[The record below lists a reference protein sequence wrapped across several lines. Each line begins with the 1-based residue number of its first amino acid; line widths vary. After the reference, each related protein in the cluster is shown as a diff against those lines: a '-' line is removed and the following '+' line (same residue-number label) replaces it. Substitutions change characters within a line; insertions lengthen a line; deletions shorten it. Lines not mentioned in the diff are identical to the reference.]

1 MAYIIGVDIG
11 TSSAKVIAVKED
23 GSVKAHC
30 QQEYTIHQPQAGYSE
45 QDPAFILAAVK
56 SGIRSVATIMR
67 EAPAA
72 ISFSSAMHSVMIMSE
87 QGEDMTPLVIWADNR
102 SEGIADKLRGTP
114 EGNKIYQQTGTP
126 IHAMSPLCKIMWWKE
141 HQPALFKQA
150 ACFIGIKEYIFYHF
164 FGKYITDHSIAS
176 ATGLF
181 NIHELRWNADSLALA
196 GITAQ
201 QLPEAVSSD
210 TIITGLDPAI
220 ATELGLPVDTK
231 FIAGASDGCLA
242 QLGSN
247 ALDAGHASLTIGTS
261 GAVRMAIPAAMTD
274 QHNRLFTYVLTPGH
288 FVIGGA
294 INNGGVLLQWYL
306 NKFIQSGLS
315 IDAGLQQAFATPAG
329 AEGVIC
335 LPYLHGERAPVWDGH
350 AKGAFIGV
358 QPQHTQWHFMRAIL
372 EGMAYGLLSITK
384 ALEETTGEVRKISV
398 SGGFTASKEWVQ
410 LLADI
415 FQQSMYMTKESDA
428 SALGAVLLAAEAI
441 SLKVTLAAQEEIKI
455 EPDSTKAACYQKSYD
470 IYIKL
475 YEALKPVFPIM

>member
-23 GSVKAHC
+23 GSVMAHC
-30 QQEYTIHQPQAGYSE
+30 QQEYTILQSKPGYSE

-56 SGIRSVATIMR
+56 NGIRSVATIMR
-67 EAPAA
+67 AAPAA

-87 QGEDMTPLVIWADNR
+87 QGEALTPLIIWADNR
-102 SEGIADKLRGTP
+102 SEQVADKLRGTAQ
-114 EGNKIYQQTGTP
+114 GKKIYEQTGTP

-141 HQPALFKQA
+141 NEPELYKQA
-150 ACFIGIKEYIFYHF
+150 ACFVGIKEYIFYHF
-164 FGKYITDHSIAS
+164 FGRYITDHSIAS

-181 NIHELRWNADSLALA
+181 NIHELRWNTDSLTLA

-210 TIITGLDPAI
+210 TIITGVDPVI
-220 ATELGLPVDTK
+220 AAELNIPVDTQ

-261 GAVRMAIPAAMTD
+261 GAVRMTIPNAMTD
-274 QHNRLFTYVLTPGH
+274 QHNRLFTYILTPGH

-306 NKFIQSGLS
+306 DKFLQTGIH

-350 AKGAFIGV
+350 AKGAFIGI
-358 QPQHTQWHFMRAIL
+358 QPQHTQWHFMRAML

-384 ALEETTGEVRKISV
+384 ALEETTGEVKKISV

-415 FQQSMYMTKESDA
+415 FQQPMYMTKESDA
-428 SALGAVLLAAEAI
+428 SAMGAVMLAAGAI
-441 SLKVTLAAQEEIKI
+441 NLKITHTAQEEIVF
-455 EPDSTKAACYQKSYD
+455 EPDTNKAELYQKAYD
-470 IYIKL
+470 VYIKL

>member
-11 TSSAKVIAVKED
+11 TSSVKVIAVKED

-30 QQEYTIHQPQAGYSE
+30 QQEYTIHQPKAGYSE

-87 QGEDMTPLVIWADNR
+87 KGEALTPLVIWADNR
-102 SEGIADKLRGTP
+102 SEGIADQLRGT
-114 EGNKIYQQTGTP
+114 EKGKKIYQQTGTP
-126 IHAMSPLCKIMWWKE
+126 IHAMSPLCKIIWWKE
-141 HQPALFKQA
+141 NEPELYKQA

-181 NIHELRWNADSLALA
+181 NIHELRYNTDSLELA
-196 GITAQ
+196 GITVQ

-210 TIITGLDPAI
+210 SIITGLDAVI
-220 ATELGLPVDTK
+220 AGELDIPVDTK
-231 FIAGASDGCLA
+231 FVAGASDGCLA

-261 GAVRMAIPAAMTD
+261 GAVRMAIPTAMTD
-274 QHNRLFTYVLTPGH
+274 EHNRLFTYILTPGR

-306 NKFIQSGLS
+306 DKFLKAGMN

-372 EGMAYGLLSITK
+372 EGMAYGLLSITR
-384 ALEETTGEVRKISV
+384 ALGETAGEVRKISV
-398 SGGFTASKEWVQ
+398 SGGFTASREWVQ

-415 FQQSMYMTKESDA
+415 FQQPMYMTKESDA
-428 SALGAVLLAAEAI
+428 SALGAVLLAADAMK
-441 SLKVTLAAQEEIKI
+441 LKITLTAQEEI
-455 EPDSTKAACYQKSYD
+455 EVVPDPAKGELYQKAYEV
-470 IYIKL
+470 YIKL

>member
-11 TSSAKVIAVKED
+11 TSSVKVIAVKED

-45 QDPAFILAAVK
+45 QDPVFILAAVK

-72 ISFSSAMHSVMIMSE
+72 ISFSSAMHSVMMMSE
-87 QGEDMTPLVIWADNR
+87 QGEALTPLVIWADNR
-102 SEGIADKLRGTP
+102 SEEIADRLRGTAK
-114 EGNKIYQQTGTP
+114 GARIYQQTGTP
-126 IHAMSPLCKIMWWKE
+126 IHAMSPLCKIIWWKE
-141 HQPALFKQA
+141 NEPELYKQA

-164 FGKYITDHSIAS
+164 FGRYITDYSIAS

-181 NIHELRWNADSLALA
+181 NIHELRWNEDSLELA
-196 GITAQ
+196 GITDR
-201 QLPEAVSSD
+201 QLPQAVSSES
-210 TIITGLDPAI
+210 IITGLDPLI
-220 ATELGLPVDTK
+220 AAELDIPAETK
-231 FIAGASDGCLA
+231 FVAGASDGCLA

-261 GAVRMAIPAAMTD
+261 GAVRMAIPRAMTD
-274 QHNRLFTYVLTPGH
+274 EHNRLFTYILTPGC

-306 NKFIQSGLS
+306 DKFLQSGLT

-329 AEGVIC
+329 AAGVIC

-384 ALEETTGEVRKISV
+384 ALCETAEQVKKISV

-415 FQQSMYMTKESDA
+415 FQQPMYLTKESDA
-428 SALGAVLLAAEAI
+428 SALGAVLLAADAI
-441 SLKVTLAAQEEIKI
+441 KLKVALSAQEETIV
-455 EPDSTKAACYQKSYD
+455 EPDAAKAEMYQKGYEV
-470 IYIKL
+470 YIKL

>member
-1 MAYIIGVDIG
+1 
-11 TSSAKVIAVKED
+11 
-23 GSVKAHC
+23 
-30 QQEYTIHQPQAGYSE
+30 
-45 QDPAFILAAVK
+45 
-56 SGIRSVATIMR
+56 
-67 EAPAA
+67 
-72 ISFSSAMHSVMIMSE
+72 
-87 QGEDMTPLVIWADNR
+87 
-102 SEGIADKLRGTP
+102 
-114 EGNKIYQQTGTP
+114 
-126 IHAMSPLCKIMWWKE
+126 
-141 HQPALFKQA
+141 
-150 ACFIGIKEYIFYHF
+150 
-164 FGKYITDHSIAS
+164 
-176 ATGLF
+176 
-181 NIHELRWNADSLALA
+181 
-196 GITAQ
+196 
-201 QLPEAVSSD
+201 
-210 TIITGLDPAI
+210 
-220 ATELGLPVDTK
+220 
-231 FIAGASDGCLA
+231 
-242 QLGSN
+242 
-247 ALDAGHASLTIGTS
+247 
-261 GAVRMAIPAAMTD
+261 MAIPAAMTD

-410 LLADI
+410 LLADV

>member
-11 TSSAKVIAVKED
+11 TSSAKVIAVMED

-30 QQEYTIHQPQAGYSE
+30 QQEYTIQQPKPGYSE

-56 SGIRSVATIMR
+56 SGVRSVATIMR

-87 QGEDMTPLVIWADNR
+87 NGEDLTPLIIWADNR
-102 SEGIADKLRGTP
+102 SEQVADKLRGTA
-114 EGNKIYQQTGTP
+114 EGRKIYEQTGTP
-126 IHAMSPLCKIMWWKE
+126 IHAMSPFCKIVWWKE
-141 HQPALFKQA
+141 HEPELFKQA
-150 ACFIGIKEYIFYHF
+150 ACFVGIKEYIFYHF
-164 FGKYITDHSIAS
+164 FGRYITDHSIAS

-181 NIHELRWNADSLALA
+181 NIYEQRWNADSLTIA
-196 GITAQ
+196 GITEK
-201 QLPEAVSSD
+201 QLPAAVSSD
-210 TIITGLDPAI
+210 TIITGLDTAI
-220 ATELGLPVDTK
+220 AAELCIPVDTP

-261 GAVRMAIPAAMTD
+261 GAVRMAIPNAMTD
-274 QHNRLFTYVLTPGH
+274 EQNRLFTYILTPGH
-288 FVIGGA
+288 FIIGGA

-306 NKFIQSGLS
+306 DKFLQSS
-315 IDAGLQQAFATPAG
+315 QKIDAGLQQAFATPAG

-372 EGMAYGLLSITK
+372 EGMGYGLLSITK
-384 ALEETTGEVRKISV
+384 ALEETTGSLNKVSV

-415 FQQSMYMTKESDA
+415 FQQPMYMIKESDA
-428 SALGAVLLAAEAI
+428 SAMGAVILAADAIKLKI
-441 SLKVTLAAQEEIKI
+441 SLSAQEEIVF
-455 EPDSTKAACYQKSYD
+455 EPDRSKAELYQKGYD

>member
-11 TSSAKVIAVKED
+11 TSSVKVIAVKED

-45 QDPAFILAAVK
+45 QDPAFILTAVK
-56 SGIRSVATIMR
+56 NGIRSVATIMR
-67 EAPAA
+67 EPPAA
-72 ISFSSAMHSVMIMSE
+72 VSFSSAMHSVMMMSA
-87 QGEDMTPLVIWADNR
+87 QGEALTPLVIWADNR
-102 SEGIADKLRGTP
+102 SEAIADRLRGTAQ
-114 EGNKIYQQTGTP
+114 GARIYQQTGTP
-126 IHAMSPLCKIMWWKE
+126 IHAMSPLCKIIWWKE
-141 HQPALFKQA
+141 NEPALYKQA
-150 ACFIGIKEYIFYHF
+150 ACFVGIKEYIFYHF
-164 FGKYITDHSIAS
+164 FGKYVTDYSIAS

-196 GITAQ
+196 GITED
-201 QLPEAVSSD
+201 QLPAAVSSD
-210 TIITGLDPAI
+210 SIITGLNQLIAAELDIPA
-220 ATELGLPVDTK
+220 DTK
-231 FIAGASDGCLA
+231 FVAGASDGCLA

-261 GAVRMAIPAAMTD
+261 GAVRMTIPAAMTD
-274 QHNRLFTYVLTPGH
+274 EHNRLFTYVLTPGH

-306 NKFIQSGLS
+306 DKFLKAGMS

-384 ALEETTGEVRKISV
+384 ALGETAGEVRKISV
-398 SGGFTASKEWVQ
+398 SGGFTASREWVQ
-410 LLADI
+410 LLADV
-415 FQQSMYMTKESDA
+415 FQQPMYMAKESDA
-428 SALGAVLLAAEAI
+428 SALGAVLLAADKIQLDIA
-441 SLKVTLAAQEEIKI
+441 LAAQEEMMVT
-455 EPDSTKAACYQKSYD
+455 PDPAKAALYQKAYEL
-470 IYIKL
+470 YIKL

>member
-11 TSSAKVIAVKED
+11 TSSTKVIAVMED

-45 QDPAFILAAVK
+45 QDPASILAAVK

-72 ISFSSAMHSVMIMSE
+72 VSFSSAMHSVMMMSE
-87 QGEDMTPLVIWADNR
+87 QGTAMSPLIIWADNR
-102 SEGIADKLRGTP
+102 SEAVADKLRGTP
-114 EGNKIYQQTGTP
+114 QGNRIYQQTGTP
-126 IHAMSPLCKIMWWKE
+126 IHAMSPLCKIVWWKE
-141 HQPALFKQA
+141 NEPALFKQA

-164 FGKYITDHSIAS
+164 FARYITDHSIAS

-181 NIHELRWNADSLALA
+181 NIHELRWNADSLAIA
-196 GITAQ
+196 GITEK

-210 TIITGLDPAI
+210 TIITGLDPTI
-220 ATELGLPVDTK
+220 AAELGLPVDTK

-261 GAVRMAIPAAMTD
+261 GAVRMAVPTAMTD
-274 QHNRLFTYVLTPGH
+274 EHNRLFTYILTPGR

-306 NKFIQSGLS
+306 DKFLKAGMS

-384 ALEETTGEVRKISV
+384 ALEETTKEVTKISV
-398 SGGFTASKEWVQ
+398 SGGFTASREWVQ
-410 LLADI
+410 LLADV
-415 FQQSMYMTKESDA
+415 FQQAMYMTKESDA
-428 SALGAVLLAAEAI
+428 SALGAVLLAADAVK
-441 SLKVTLAAQEEIKI
+441 LKVTLAAQEEIVIK
-455 EPDSTKAACYQKSYD
+455 PDPAKAGIYQKSYE
-470 IYIKL
+470 IYVKL